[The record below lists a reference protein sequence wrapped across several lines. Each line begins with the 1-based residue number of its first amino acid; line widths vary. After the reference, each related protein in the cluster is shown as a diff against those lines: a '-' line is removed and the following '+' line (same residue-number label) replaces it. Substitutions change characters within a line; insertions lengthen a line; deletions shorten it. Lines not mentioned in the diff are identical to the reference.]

1 MRSIAI
7 SNIAWPAEADAEAL
21 SRVAEL
27 ELQGVEL
34 APAKALGGW
43 EAITFARAAE
53 YRSRLADL
61 GLMVPAF
68 QAITFGI
75 LGARLFGGAA
85 ERERLAQHLSFVA
98 KLANTMGARTC
109 VFGSPVLRDPGD
121 LAAETAF
128 DQAVAFFRAL
138 GSVFE
143 NENTILG
150 IEANPATYG
159 CRFVVHTAEA
169 IALAAAIDHPNI
181 RIHFDVGAAIA
192 YGDSDDT
199 IKRALTWTT
208 HVHASEMDLV
218 PLGTSGFDHSRISR
232 IMNVCGYSGWVSIEM
247 RKKEPWFETIES
259 AVAFAQK
266 IYA

>member
-21 SRVAEL
+21 TRVAEL
-27 ELQGVEL
+27 KLQGVEL

-43 EAITFARAAE
+43 EAITFARAAD

-61 GLMVPAF
+61 GLLVPAF

-85 ERERLAQHLSFVA
+85 ERQRLAQHLSFVA
-98 KLANTMGARTC
+98 KLGRTMGVRTC
-109 VFGSPVLRDPGD
+109 VFGSPVLRDPGE
-121 LAAETAF
+121 LSAEVAF

-138 GSVFE
+138 GPVFA
-143 NENTILG
+143 NENTVLG
-150 IEANPATYG
+150 IEPNPAIYG
-159 CRFVVHTAEA
+159 CRFVVQTEEA
-169 IALAAAIDHPNI
+169 IALAQAVDHPNI

-192 YGDSDDT
+192 NGDSDDT
-199 IKRALTWTT
+199 IERALTCTT
-208 HVHASEMDLV
+208 HVHASEIGLV
-218 PLGTSGFDHSRISR
+218 PLGTSGFDHGRISR
-232 IMNVCGYSGWVSIEM
+232 IMDACGYYGWVSIEM
-247 RKKEPWFETIES
+247 RKKEPWLES
-259 AVAFAQK
+259 IRSAAAFARK